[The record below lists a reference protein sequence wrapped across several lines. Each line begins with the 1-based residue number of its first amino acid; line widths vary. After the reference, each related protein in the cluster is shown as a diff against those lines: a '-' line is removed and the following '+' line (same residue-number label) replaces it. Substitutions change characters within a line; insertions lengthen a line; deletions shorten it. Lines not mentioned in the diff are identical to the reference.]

1 MRFLLKL
8 AVTAAAIW
16 VAVWIVGGL
25 DFDGGFWGFVA
36 VSLILI
42 VANAIVR
49 PILNFFSLP
58 FIIVTL
64 GLFLLVTN
72 ALVLQLVVWLSAP
85 EQLDLG
91 LSSTGFFWATFLG
104 ALVISVV
111 TWIAD
116 LFVEGD
122 AF

>member
-1 MRFLLKL
+1 MRFILKW

-16 VAVWIVGGL
+16 VAVWAVGGL

-58 FIIVTL
+58 FIVVTL

-116 LFVEGD
+116 LFIEGD

>member
-1 MRFLLKL
+1 MRFILKL

-16 VAVWIVGGL
+16 VAVWAVGGL
-25 DFDGGFWGFVA
+25 DFDGGFWGFLA

-116 LFVEGD
+116 MFVEGD

>member
-1 MRFLLKL
+1 VKFLLKL
-8 AVTAAAIW
+8 AVTAGAIW
-16 VAVWIVGGL
+16 VAVWAVGGL

-58 FIIVTL
+58 FIVVTL
-64 GLFLLVTN
+64 GLFLLITN

>member
-85 EQLDLG
+85 EQFDLG

>member
-1 MRFLLKL
+1 MRFILKL
-8 AVTAAAIW
+8 AVTAGAIW
-16 VAVWIVGGL
+16 VAVWAVGGL

-64 GLFLLVTN
+64 GFFLLVTN

-104 ALVISVV
+104 ALVITVV

-116 LFVEGD
+116 MFVEGD

>member
-1 MRFLLKL
+1 MGFLLKL
-8 AVTAAAIW
+8 AVTAGSIW
-16 VAVWIVGGL
+16 VAVWAVGGL
-25 DFDGGFWGFVA
+25 DFDGGFWGFLA

>member
-1 MRFLLKL
+1 MRFILKL
-8 AVTAAAIW
+8 AVTAGAIW
-16 VAVWIVGGL
+16 VAVWAVGGL

-104 ALVISVV
+104 ALVITVV

-116 LFVEGD
+116 MFVEGD